1 MSLPIKTHTSSFISK
16 GLPMFLTIEKKQVS
30 VARFSIIF
38 DHKLVY
44 ISKAWIACHIQVH
57 AFYLDSR
64 VDVAS
69 AV

>member
-1 MSLPIKTHTSSFISK
+1 MS
-16 GLPMFLTIEKKQVS
+16 LTIEKKQVS
-30 VARFSIIF
+30 VSRFSVLF

-57 AFYLDSR
+57 TFCLDSR

-69 AV
+69 EV